1 MDETL
6 ETASGFTTATVARVE
21 APESDDAPL
30 PDHLIKL
37 PGEQWGLWRCA
48 ALRGAGF
55 PAAQVLALSN
65 ADCTAVADEL
75 LEAETAVERARA
87 SALAAVNKELD
98 ALRLEAHWDDKPKR
112 VPLVKALR
120 FLKVG
125 KQPPAEDLPIA
136 TRAQL
141 ERMDEAS
148 ARVAALADD
157 FNQAFKNSVVKTSE
171 AIQQTLNDAR
181 FREAVIWQNRRAF
194 HAGMEALLRQQPGV
208 VSRTFKQRQNEE
220 LVANYLQRYCVKN
233 DTIGFFGPVG
243 WARLTSQDEALN
255 IKLGPG
261 LLATRNVFFEGW
273 GIDVLAEELASQA
286 GMRPWAAPRR
296 MPYLYLENNK
306 LHLPLSRPLMLPPK
320 YAAVLAA
327 CDGKQSAR
335 GIVLSL
341 KKNVSLGVRS
351 EAEVYKILDE
361 LKQKGLISWT
371 FEIPLELH
379 PERTLRSR
387 LEQIADESLRT
398 KALSTLAELDEARLG
413 VALAAGDIEQL
424 DQAIGRLEEIF
435 ARLTNAAST
444 RAAGKTYAARTLIYE
459 DCRRDAQVDVGT
471 EIFEALGNPLS
482 LLLTSARWLTFT
494 TAELCLQ
501 TLGEIYDELSAK
513 SGSPVVD
520 GVSFWMRAQPLVFA
534 EENSLLASVE
544 RLFQERWAAILN
556 LSPDARQTTFNCED
570 LRPRVLATFAA
581 PSPGWQ
587 PARYHCPDLMI
598 AADNL
603 EAVRRGDYQ
612 LVIGEVH
619 VGLNTLGSSLF
630 LAQHPQPEELFRA
643 LESDFPAPRLMPFSP
658 KSWPNVTSRTH
669 NALISS
675 KDVRLV
681 VAQDSIPEPEN
692 EVVNFG
698 ELVVEKS
705 VERLVARTRDGRL
718 RFDIIEA
725 FGDALSG
732 LVVNSFKLLPPGPHT
747 PRITFDHLV
756 VCRESWSFTASGLRF
771 AWEKDEASGFLTAR
785 RWARSHGLPRF
796 VFVKVP
802 VERKP
807 FYVDFDSPIYLSIF
821 ARMIRRTTAQSPEAQ
836 IRIAEMLPNTNQI
849 WLMDAEGQHY
859 TSEIRMV
866 ALDLL

>member
-6 ETASGFTTATVARVE
+6 ETANGFTTAAVARVE
-21 APESDDAPL
+21 APEPDDAPL

-37 PGEQWGLWRCA
+37 PGGQWGLWRCA

-55 PAAQVLALSN
+55 PAAQVLTLSN
-65 ADCTAVADEL
+65 ADCAAVGDEL
-75 LEAETAVERARA
+75 LDAETAVEQARA
-87 SALAAVNKELD
+87 SALAAVNRELD
-98 ALRLEAHWDDKPKR
+98 ALRLGAHWDNKAKR
-112 VPLVKALR
+112 TPLVEALR
-120 FLKVG
+120 LLKAG
-125 KQPPAEDLPIA
+125 KQPPAKGLPTA
-136 TRAQL
+136 THAQL
-141 ERMDEAS
+141 ERINDAC
-148 ARVAALADD
+148 ARLAVLVDD
-157 FNQAFKNSVVKTSE
+157 FNKAFKNAVLETSQ
-171 AIQQTLNDAR
+171 AIQQTLSGAR

-194 HAGMEALLRQQPGV
+194 HSGMETLLRQPPGV
-208 VSRTFKQRQNEE
+208 GSRTSRQRQNQE

-243 WARLTSQDEALN
+243 WARLASHDGTLN

-261 LLATRNVFFEGW
+261 LLAARNVFFEGW

-286 GMRPWAAPRR
+286 EMRPWAAPRR

-306 LHLPLSRPLMLPPK
+306 LHLPLSRPLVLPPK

-335 GIVLSL
+335 EIVLNL

-413 VALAAGDIEQL
+413 VALAADDDGQL
-424 DQAIGRLEEIF
+424 DQAIGRLEETF

-459 DCRRDAQVDVGT
+459 DCRRDAQVDVGR
-471 EIFEALGNPLS
+471 EIIEALGNPLS
-482 LLLTSARWLTFT
+482 LLLTSARWLTFM

-520 GVSFWMRAQPLVFA
+520 GVSFWMRSQPVIFA
-534 EENSLLASVE
+534 EKNSLLANVE
-544 RLFQERWAAILN
+544 SLFQERWAAILN
-556 LSPDARQTTFNCED
+556 LPPDARQAAFNCEE

-581 PSPGWQ
+581 PHPGWQ

-598 AADNL
+598 VADSA

-612 LVIGEVH
+612 LVMGEVH

-630 LAQHPQPEELFRA
+630 LAQHPQSEELFRA
-643 LESDFPAPRLMPFSP
+643 LESDFPAPRLMPLSP

-669 NALISS
+669 NALISP
-675 KDVRLV
+675 KDLRLV
-681 VAQDSIPEPEN
+681 VAQDSIPGPES
-692 EVVNFG
+692 EVIYFA

-705 VERLVARTRDGRL
+705 AERLVARTRDGRL

-732 LVVNSFKLLPPGPHT
+732 LVVNSFKPLSPGPHT
-747 PRITFDHLV
+747 PRVTFDHLV
-756 VCRESWSFTASGLRF
+756 VCRESWSFTASTLRF
-771 AWEKDEASGFLTAR
+771 ASEKDEASVFLAAR
-785 RWARSHGLPRF
+785 RWARAHGIPRF
-796 VFVKVP
+796 VFVKVQ

-807 FYVDFDSPIYLSIF
+807 FYVDFDSPIYLDIF
-821 ARMIRRTTAQSPEAQ
+821 ARMIRRAAQSSEAQ
-836 IRIAEMLPNTNQI
+836 MRIVEMLPDVNQT
-849 WLMDAEGQHY
+849 WLMDSEGQHY

-866 ALDLL
+866 ALDLLC

>member
-6 ETASGFTTATVARVE
+6 KTANGFTTAAVARVE
-21 APESDDAPL
+21 TPDDVAM

-37 PGEQWGLWRCA
+37 PGGQWGLWRCA

-55 PAAQVLALSN
+55 PAAQVLTLSN
-65 ADCTAVADEL
+65 ADCAAVADQL
-75 LEAETAVERARA
+75 LDAETAVEQARA
-87 SALAAVNKELD
+87 SALATVNSELD
-98 ALRLEAHWDDKPKR
+98 ALRLGAHWEDKTKR
-112 VPLVKALR
+112 APLVKALQL
-120 FLKVG
+120 LKAG
-125 KQPPAEDLPIA
+125 KQPLTEDLPTA
-136 TRAQL
+136 THTPL
-141 ERMDEAS
+141 ERINDE
-148 ARVAALADD
+148 RRRLAELGNN
-157 FNQAFKNSVVKTSE
+157 FNKAFQNAVLESSQ
-171 AIQQTLNDAR
+171 AIQQTVNSAR
-181 FREAVIWQNRRAF
+181 FREAVIWQNRHAF
-194 HAGMEALLRQQPGV
+194 HTGMETLLRQPPGV
-208 VSRTFKQRQNEE
+208 GSRTSKQRQNEE

-243 WARLTSQDEALN
+243 WARLASQNGTLN

-286 GMRPWAAPRR
+286 EMRPWAAPRR

-306 LHLPLSRPLMLPPK
+306 LHLPLSRPLVLPPK
-320 YAAVLAA
+320 YAAVIAA
-327 CDGKQSAR
+327 CDGKQTAR
-335 GIVLSL
+335 EIVFSL
-341 KKNVSLGVRS
+341 KKNVSLGVKS
-351 EAEVYKILDE
+351 EAEIYKILDE

-379 PERTLRSR
+379 PEKTLRSR

-398 KALSTLAELDEARLG
+398 KALSALAELDEARLG
-413 VALAAGDIEQL
+413 VALAASDPEQL
-424 DQAIGRLEEIF
+424 DQAIGNLEETF

-459 DCRRDAQVDVGT
+459 DCRRDAQVDVGR
-471 EIFEALGNPLS
+471 EIIEALGSSLS
-482 LLLTSARWLTFT
+482 LLLTSARWLTFR

-501 TLGEIYDELSAK
+501 TLEEIYDELAAK

-520 GVSFWMRAQPLVFA
+520 GISFWMRAQPLVFA

-544 RLFQERWAAILN
+544 KLFQERWAAILN
-556 LSPDARQTTFNCED
+556 LPPDARQTTFNCED
-570 LRPRVLATFAA
+570 LKPRVLATFAA

-598 AADNL
+598 VADNV

-612 LVIGEVH
+612 LVMGEVH

-630 LAQHPQPEELFRA
+630 LAQHPQPEELLRA

-675 KDVRLV
+675 KDLRLV
-681 VAQDSIPEPEN
+681 VAQDSIPEPES
-692 EVVNFG
+692 EMINFA

-705 VERLVARTRDGRL
+705 AGKLVGRTRDGRL
-718 RFDIIEA
+718 CFDIIEA

-732 LVVNSFKLLPPGPHT
+732 LVVNSFKPLSPEPHT
-747 PRITFDHLV
+747 PRVTFDQLV
-756 VCRESWSFTASGLRF
+756 VCRESWSFTASSLRF
-771 AWEKDEASGFLTAR
+771 AWDNDEASVFLAAR
-785 RWARSHGLPRF
+785 RWARVHGLPRF
-796 VFVKVP
+796 VFVKVQ

-807 FYVDFDSPIYLSIF
+807 FYVDLDSPIYLNIF
-821 ARMIRRTTAQSPEAQ
+821 ARMIRRAAQSSPAAQ
-836 IRIAEMLPNTNQI
+836 VRIVEMLPDVNQT
-849 WLMDAEGQHY
+849 WLMDSEGQHY

-866 ALDLL
+866 ALDLLG